1 MVDHMVYTDYMY
13 KMQLT
18 LKVNL
23 ARNWIST

>member
-23 ARNWIST
+23 ARN